1 MKGFNHY
8 RGMDLIITAILLIL
22 AAWIW
27 YYSGRFPDLPEG
39 YPGPKLFPRIIALGL
54 ALIGL
59 SIGVRLFIFGA
70 KSDGDR
76 PGSNQSKSPVR
87 LVVGVILMGLFPVIT
102 PLLGFVISLLA
113 VGVLMG
119 FVLQVKWWKALLT
132 AGITTAGIYLI
143 FAELLKVPL

>member
-1 MKGFNHY
+1 MKGLNYFK
-8 RGMDLIITAILLIL
+8 GKDLITVAILLFL

-59 SIGVRLFIFGA
+59 GIGLRIFLSGTRPDSERPVSTKDKNPFRLG
-70 KSDGDR
+70 
-76 PGSNQSKSPVR
+76 
-87 LVVGVILMGLFPVIT
+87 LGVILMGLFPVMS
-102 PLLGFVISLLA
+102 PLLGFVNSLLI
-113 VGVLMG
+113 VGVLIG
-119 FVLQVKWWKALLT
+119 LVLQVEWWKALLT

>member
-1 MKGFNHY
+1 MKGFNQY
-8 RGMDLIITAILLIL
+8 PGKDLITTAILLIL

-59 SIGVRLFIFGA
+59 GIGVRSFMLGA
-70 KSDGDR
+70 KPDGD
-76 PGSNQSKSPVR
+76 PQGSNKTKSPVR
-87 LVVGVILMGLFPVIT
+87 LALGVLLMGLFPVIS
-102 PLLGFVISLLA
+102 PLLGFVNSLLL
-113 VGVLMG
+113 VGSLLG